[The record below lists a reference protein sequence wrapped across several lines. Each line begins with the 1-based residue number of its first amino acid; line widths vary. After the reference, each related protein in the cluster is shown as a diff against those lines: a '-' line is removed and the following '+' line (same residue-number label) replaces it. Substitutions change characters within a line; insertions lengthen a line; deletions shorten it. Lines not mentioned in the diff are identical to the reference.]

1 MQGGSLFVKGIA
13 GTGKSYY
20 CNKLVERL
28 RALDVRVDACAKT
41 HTASARLPD
50 GCTLDHWVQRHI
62 LNGAPSCQVLYLD
75 EISQIDV
82 GLLALLARL
91 TYTNMRFIL
100 AGDFNQFAP
109 IGSCWKGTPIDD
121 EAFQR
126 SALLHRMCGGNV
138 VQLTECRRADSVLFD
153 YYSSLIE
160 GGTRFELPVARAVA
174 EARGIFKFEGT
185 ARWNLVIS
193 HAKRVQLNRSLNILH
208 ARGKE
213 STKLEITGQAVRGN
227 AAQSM
232 LIWPG
237 IQLLGHS
244 GRLVRNQ
251 VLYTVKKIE
260 AEQVWLEELAKPL
273 SFDQVKSC
281 LRLSF
286 AQTYASVQ
294 GNEYD
299 EPLRLHDCAHRFF
312 SRKHLF
318 VGLSRSKQGAFV
330 SLVD

>member
-1 MQGGSLFVKGIA
+1 M
-13 GTGKSYY
+13 
-20 CNKLVERL
+20 
-28 RALDVRVDACAKT
+28 
-41 HTASARLPD
+41 
-50 GCTLDHWVQRHI
+50 
-62 LNGAPSCQVLYLD
+62 
-75 EISQIDV
+75 
-82 GLLALLARL
+82 
-91 TYTNMRFIL
+91 
-100 AGDFNQFAP
+100 
-109 IGSCWKGTPIDD
+109 
-121 EAFQR
+121 
-126 SALLHRMCGGNV
+126 
-138 VQLTECRRADSVLFD
+138 
-153 YYSSLIE
+153 
-160 GGTRFELPVARAVA
+160 
-174 EARGIFKFEGT
+174 
-185 ARWNLVIS
+185 S
-193 HAKRVQLNRSLNILH
+193 HAKRVQLNSPLNLLH
-208 ARGKE
+208 AQGKE
-213 STKLEITGQAVRGN
+213 TTRLEKTGQAVRGKS
-227 AAQSM
+227 AQTM

-273 SFDQVKSC
+273 SFEQVKSC

-299 EPLRLHDCAHRFF
+299 EPLRMHDCKHRFF